1 MLPPGPQRSEASLPI
16 PDQPSRRGRAS
27 SRWWRRR
34 LWTPPLIVASYAVV
48 GLLWIAFSDAAVE
61 RLIADPAVRAH
72 VQTAKGAAFILV
84 TSALLLVLI
93 RRSDV
98 GLRTFG
104 AEVRATV
111 DSMLD
116 AVLVVDKEHRIVEV
130 NRAAMELLG
139 VERKEELLVPLDE
152 WGRRF
157 DLRYLDGTPVPFAR
171 YASVRAL
178 AGERVTA
185 YDAVV
190 RRTDGGDVFMS
201 ITAAPVL
208 GAGRRLD
215 LAVAVLRDVSAAH
228 RLDEMREEFL
238 ATAAHEFKTP
248 LAVIK
253 AHAQVMQRREPPDP
267 QGLTVIQRQV
277 ERLDRLIEHLL
288 DTSRL
293 RLRSGEGRRDTFDLA
308 ALAGEVVERTRPVAP
323 THQLTVASS
332 GPAVVSADRDRI
344 QRVITS
350 LVDNAVRYSPHGG
363 AVAVEVAVSGREV
376 TVSVSD
382 RGVGI
387 PRERQARIFER
398 YYRAHAG
405 TAQDY
410 GGLGLGLDMSRE
422 IVVRH
427 GGRMW
432 FESVP
437 GMGSTFHFSL
447 PLEAGDGT

>member
-1 MLPPGPQRSEASLPI
+1 MFSDGVMRSVARGGAAEET
-16 PDQPSRRGRAS
+16 SRRRSA
-27 SRWWRRR
+27 SRWWRR
-34 LWTPPLIVASYAVV
+34 LPWTPPRIVAAYVAV
-48 GLLWIAFSDAAVE
+48 GLLWIGFSDAALQ
-61 RLIADPAVRAH
+61 RLVSDPALRAGL
-72 VQTAKGAAFILV
+72 QTAKGAAFILV
-84 TSALLLVLI
+84 TSALLFELI
-93 RRSDV
+93 RRGDL

-116 AVLVVDKEHRIVEV
+116 AVLVVDAAHRIVEV
-130 NRAAMELLG
+130 NRAAMEMFG
-139 VERKEELLVPLDE
+139 VARKEELLVPLHE

-157 DLRYLDGTPVPFAR
+157 ELRYVDGARVPPDR
-171 YASVRAL
+171 YATVRAL

-185 YDAVV
+185 YDAVL
-190 RRTDGGDVFMS
+190 RRTDGRDVFVS
-201 ITAAPVL
+201 ITAAPVQ

-215 LAVAVLRDVSAAH
+215 LAVTVLRDVSAAR

-277 ERLDRLIEHLL
+277 ERLDRLVEHLL

-293 RLRSGEGRRDTFDLA
+293 RLRSGEGRRDGFDLA
-308 ALAGEVVERTRPVAP
+308 ALAREVVERGRAIAP
-323 THQLTVASS
+323 AHRLSVASS
-332 GPAVVSADRDRI
+332 GPAMVSADRERI

-350 LVDNAVRYSPHGG
+350 LIDNAIRYSPHGG
-363 AVAVEVAVSGREV
+363 AVAVEVAVSGLEA

-387 PRERQARIFER
+387 PPERQARIFER

-405 TAQDY
+405 TPQDY

-432 FESVP
+432 FESAP
-437 GMGSTFHFSL
+437 GLGSTFHFSL
-447 PLEAGDGT
+447 PLDGEGAT